1 MGKVRVMQKQFRDYY
16 QSILQAEI
24 DSRKTEKGKTKYKEA
39 MKQGLSFIDKN
50 NNALYFAIASHITL
64 GECKNTLVRKMN
76 QIQSIGHFLR
86 TENGQS
92 NSD

>member
-50 NNALYFAIASHITL
+50 NNVYIFRYCKSYYF
-64 GECKNTLVRKMN
+64 RRM
-76 QIQSIGHFLR
+76 
-86 TENGQS
+86 
-92 NSD
+92 